1 MSDTTAFLGGAA
13 VAGLAALVLLR
24 GGVNAGSPMV
34 ATVPQPL
41 PAVPLPSPLLSPAV
55 TASPVAG
62 SDQQNND
69 VQKFAIDQLTKA
81 VEQQR
86 TESEKLREQV
96 QRQQSVIDALATQA
110 RLTSSN
116 FQPRPAT
123 PSAPLA
129 EQPNSMV
136 NSMMWALGGVALS
149 LGGGIV
155 LVGMFVTLSKQQG
168 RSARS
173 VEIVQPLEDYTYIS
187 PDRRYIQTLPPR
199 RVMSKRG
206 KSMDDM

>member
-24 GGVNAGSPMV
+24 GGVNSGTPMV
-34 ATVPQPL
+34 ATVPQSL
-41 PAVPLPSPLLSPAV
+41 PTVPLPSPLLSP
-55 TASPVAG
+55 PVSTTSTG
-62 SDQQNND
+62 SSDQQND

-86 TESEKLREQV
+86 TETEKLREQV

-116 FQPRPAT
+116 FQPRAVP
-123 PSAPLA
+123 PSAPSLPD
-129 EQPNSMV
+129 QSNSML

-168 RSARS
+168 RAARP
-173 VEIVQPLEDYTYIS
+173 VEIVQPLEDYTYLA
-187 PDRRYIQTLPPR
+187 PERRYVQTLPPR
-199 RVMSKRG
+199 RVMSKRAKPMG
-206 KSMDDM
+206 DV

>member
-41 PAVPLPSPLLSPAV
+41 PTVPLPSPLLSPVA
-55 TASPVAG
+55 TASPPTG
-62 SDQQNND
+62 SDQQND

-86 TESEKLREQV
+86 AESEKLREQV

-116 FQPRPAT
+116 FQPRPAM
-123 PSAPLA
+123 PNAPPV
-129 EQPNSMV
+129 EQPNSML

-168 RSARS
+168 RNARS

>member
-24 GGVNAGSPMV
+24 GGVNPGTPTV

-41 PAVPLPSPLLSPAV
+41 PTVPLPSPLLSPPV
-55 TASPVAG
+55 TTTPAAS
-62 SDQQNND
+62 SDQQND

-86 TESEKLREQV
+86 TETEKLREQV

-116 FQPRPAT
+116 FQPRTVP
-123 PSAPLA
+123 PSAQSLPD
-129 EQPNSMV
+129 QSNSML

-168 RSARS
+168 RAARS
-173 VEIVQPLEDYTYIS
+173 VEIVQPLEDYTYLA
-187 PDRRYIQTLPPR
+187 PERRYIQTLPPR
-199 RVMSKRG
+199 RVMSKRAKPMG
-206 KSMDDM
+206 DV

>member
-24 GGVNAGSPMV
+24 GGINAGTPTL
-34 ATVPQPL
+34 ATAPQVL
-41 PAVPLPSPLLSPAV
+41 PTVPLPSPLLSPAA
-55 TASPVAG
+55 TALTTG
-62 SDQQNND
+62 DQQND
-69 VQKFAIDQLTKA
+69 VQKFAIDNLTKA

-86 TESEKLREQV
+86 TETEKLREQV

-116 FQPRPAT
+116 FQPRTVQPPNPPAE
-123 PSAPLA
+123 PA
-129 EQPNSMV
+129 NSML

-155 LVGMFVTLSKQQG
+155 LVGMFVTLAKQQG
-168 RSARS
+168 RGGRS
-173 VEIVQPLEDYTYIS
+173 LEIVQPVEEYTYIA
-187 PDRRYIQTLPPR
+187 PDRRYVQTLPPR
-199 RVMSKRG
+199 RVVSKRA
-206 KSMDDM
+206 KSLDD

>member
-41 PAVPLPSPLLSPAV
+41 PTVPLPSPLLSPVA
-55 TASPVAG
+55 TASPATG
-62 SDQQNND
+62 SDQQND

-123 PSAPLA
+123 PSTSPS
-129 EQPNSMV
+129 EQPNSML

-168 RSARS
+168 RNARS

>member
-41 PAVPLPSPLLSPAV
+41 PTVPLPSPLLSPVAA
-55 TASPVAG
+55 ASPATG
-62 SDQQNND
+62 SDQQND

-123 PSAPLA
+123 PSAPAA
-129 EQPNSMV
+129 EQPNSML

-168 RSARS
+168 RNARS

-187 PDRRYIQTLPPR
+187 PDRRYLQTLPPR

>member
-41 PAVPLPSPLLSPAV
+41 PTVPLPSPLLSPVA
-55 TASPVAG
+55 TASPVTG
-62 SDQQNND
+62 SDQQND

-123 PSAPLA
+123 PSVPPA
-129 EQPNSMV
+129 EQPNSML

-168 RSARS
+168 RNARS

-187 PDRRYIQTLPPR
+187 PDRRYVQTLPPR